1 MEEGTER
8 PVPAL
13 PEYPAAERHEREWE
27 LLGVSVHHHP
37 VEFWRDEVQTVRR
50 RRRPGAPAIVAADLA
65 HHRGRRVTLIG
76 YLTTTKRV
84 RTKHAEPM
92 MFLTLEDET
101 ALYDVVLFPRAYQRY
116 GALLGSRGPF
126 VVTGRI
132 EDDPHPS
139 SVTAERLKRIEDA
152 VV

>member
-1 MEEGTER
+1 
-8 PVPAL
+8 
-13 PEYPAAERHEREWE
+13 
-27 LLGVSVHHHP
+27 
-37 VEFWRDEVQTVRR
+37 
-50 RRRPGAPAIVAADLA
+50 
-65 HHRGRRVTLIG
+65 LIG

-116 GALLGSRGPF
+116 GGLLGSSVPF
-126 VVTGRI
+126 VVIGRI

-139 SVTAERLKRIEDA
+139 SVTAERLERLGDRMRSFKA
-152 VV
+152 PAGGSSF